1 MYGER
6 DYTSKTPGSN
16 GYFAPVTLGAGS
28 YKLGDI
34 LALKIPN
41 DAITSIKIPPGYKV
55 TAYEHNYHWD
65 NPGNSVTF
73 TTDTPYVGDLM
84 YRNISS
90 LVIQYNPKDA
100 GVVVYADRD
109 FQSKAWKPVRLFEGE
124 YDMGRMQSLG
134 ISNDDISSIKIPPG
148 YIVTVYEH
156 DISWAPISQNTT
168 FTSDTPYVGNAFE
181 QRISSLRIKY
191 DATAVK

>member
-1 MYGER
+1 MV
-6 DYTSKTPGSN
+6 T
-16 GYFAPVTLGAGS
+16 FATVTLGAGS
-28 YKLGDI
+28 YKLKDI
-34 LALKIPN
+34 LDLKIPN

-84 YRNISS
+84 YRKISS

-124 YDMGRMQSLG
+124 YDLGRIQSLG
-134 ISNDDISSIKIPPG
+134 IKNDDISSIKIPPG

-156 DISWAPISQNTT
+156 NYWQPYPGLSTT
-168 FTSDTPYVGNAFE
+168 FTSDTPYVGDVFDPI
-181 QRISSLRIKY
+181 ISSLRIKY
-191 DATAVK
+191 DASAVK